1 MNFKK
6 IVISLILLLAAFFG
20 TAAYAEYTESF
31 AITESGSTKADN
43 LNEKAISIRNNRNVS
58 DKKTRGANLR
68 EAYIK
73 FDLGGYTGQY
83 PVRRARLRLY
93 LKTKPSNTGVLSDT
107 ETPTCDVYAFGSVN
121 TDWSGTSITYTKA
134 LADGVRPAVDE
145 LSAEVAAYSE
155 DKVCGMLDMHSFD
168 AKSDTTQAYYFDITP
183 FVNDLLAS
191 GQTRGTICLMQA
203 GGSISRESTVMQFY
217 CEDTAPDAAM
227 IPAVEITPDIKTT
240 VRTVKDFS
248 AAKKPSVLFA
258 GYNNTEEVRD
268 VMLLGVITDGSGR
281 VHMTA
286 TANAALAAGG
296 KAQVIRMNF
305 ADALPEDITDYSL
318 YVYALDNI
326 ESMQLLEHRY
336 KYGEDSFVYSSASGM
351 PVSGYLEISDVDI
364 SARDIEN
371 GTITLTGAIS
381 AQRAGVE
388 IAARAYIAGEELTSA
403 AQAFETAHTDSDGG
417 FELVLAMPETSGNYE
432 IVIGGLNVAA
442 GKRLESV
449 SYFKPSD
456 VADALA
462 QVNLA
467 QTAEEL
473 VTLLRGEN
481 ASGQRYTQLLCIEYP
496 PVLKV
501 LEGDE
506 DITDFCEYVLKKRND
521 GFETVDALGA
531 VLTEAADLDMI
542 ATAEKLSEDITAVIE
557 RYVSK
562 TDIFENLYN
571 NSEIA
576 LDDAVKNKALSQ
588 LVGRRFADTDELCDA
603 FCEAV
608 VVKAVTGVLYGRVE
622 EIMSIGKT
630 ALGFDIAEYSAYKK
644 LSASQKAA
652 VMKKFAGRDLANSK
666 EVLELL
672 ENAIKEVKNASDK
685 SGSGGGGS
693 SSSSS
698 GGSSSVVIKVNEE
711 EINPPSPEPIDEAN
725 YSGFTDM
732 QGFDWALAAVN
743 RLVRDGVIAEGELF
757 RPSDNITR
765 AEFVKM
771 LVCAAGLEDSEAEC
785 AFEDTSENM
794 WHYRYIAAA
803 YKNGVASGVS
813 DTLFGVGADITRQ
826 EAAALAYRV
835 MKLKNVQ
842 ISLEGSSFADE
853 ESIDDWALT
862 AVYALENAGIIN
874 GISKSEFAPRKNAT
888 RAEAAVIIG
897 RLMDYID
904 NEGETTA
911 E

>member
-6 IVISLILLLAAFFG
+6 VVISLILLLAAFFG
-20 TAAYAEYTESF
+20 TSAYAEYTESF
-31 AITESGSTKADN
+31 TITESGSTKADN

-83 PVRRARLRLY
+83 PVRQARLRLY

-134 LADGVRPAVDE
+134 LANGVRPAVDE
-145 LSAEVAAYSE
+145 LSAEVAAYSD

-227 IPAVEITPDIKTT
+227 IPAVEITPDIKTA
-240 VRTVKDFS
+240 VRTVKDFT
-248 AAKKPSVLFA
+248 AAKKPSVLLA
-258 GYNNTEEVRD
+258 GYNNTDEARTVT
-268 VMLLGVITDGSGR
+268 LLGVITDVSGR

-286 TANAALAAGG
+286 AAAAELATGG
-296 KAQVIRMNF
+296 KAQAIRMNF
-305 ADALPEDITDYSL
+305 ADALPEDITDYAL
-318 YVYALDNI
+318 YVYALGDA
-326 ESMQLLEHRY
+326 ETMQLAEHSY
-336 KYGEDSFVYSSASGM
+336 KYGEDSFAYSSASGT
-351 PVSGYLEISDVDI
+351 PASGYPEISGADI
-364 SARDIEN
+364 SARDIEK

-381 AQRAGVE
+381 APRAGVE
-388 IAARAYIAGEELTSA
+388 IAARAYIAGGELTSA
-403 AQAFETAHTDSDGG
+403 AQAFETAHTDEDGG
-417 FELVLAMPETSGNYE
+417 FTLVLAMPETSGSYE
-432 IVIGGLNVAA
+432 IVLGGLNVTA
-442 GKRLESV
+442 GKRLEGI

-462 QVNLA
+462 QVNAA
-467 QTAEEL
+467 QTAEKL
-473 VTLLRGEN
+473 GALLRGEN
-481 ASGQRYTQLLCIEYP
+481 AAGQRYAQLLRIEYP
-496 PVLKV
+496 PVLRV

-521 GFETVDALGA
+521 GFATVDALAG
-531 VLTEAADLDMI
+531 VLAEAADLNMI
-542 ATAEKLSEDITAVIE
+542 AAADKIDGDITAVIE
-557 RYVSK
+557 RYVSE
-562 TDIFENLYN
+562 TDIFEKLYN

-576 LDDAVKNKALSQ
+576 LDDVVKNKALSV

-608 VVKAVTGVLYGRVE
+608 VVKAVTGVLYGKVE
-622 EIMSIGKT
+622 QIMSIGK
-630 ALGFDIAEYSAYKK
+630 AVLGFDIGEHSDYNK
-644 LSASQKAA
+644 LSESQKAA
-652 VMKKFAGRDLANSK
+652 VMKKFAGEELADAEAVS
-666 EVLELL
+666 ELL
-672 ENAIKEVKNASDK
+672 ERAIKEVKSAVSEK
-685 SGSGGGGS
+685 PSGGGG
-693 SSSSS
+693 
-698 GGSSSVVIKVNEE
+698 GGSSSVVIKVTEE
-711 EINPPSPEPIDEAN
+711 EIKAPAPEPIDEVN

-732 QGFDWALAAVN
+732 QGFDWALESVN
-743 RLVRDGVIAEGELF
+743 SLVRGGVIAEGEQF
-757 RPSDNITR
+757 RPGENITR

-771 LVCAAGLEDSEAEC
+771 LVCAAGLEDSTAEC

-803 YKNGVASGVS
+803 YKNGVAGGVS
-813 DTLFGVGADITRQ
+813 DTLFGVGRDITRQ

-835 MKLKNVQ
+835 MKLKNAR
-842 ISLEGSSFADE
+842 ISLESSSFADE
-853 ESIDDWALT
+853 DSIADWALT
-862 AVYALENAGIIN
+862 AVYALKNAGVIS
-874 GISKSEFAPRKNAT
+874 GISESEFAPQKNAT

-897 RLMDYID
+897 RLTDYID